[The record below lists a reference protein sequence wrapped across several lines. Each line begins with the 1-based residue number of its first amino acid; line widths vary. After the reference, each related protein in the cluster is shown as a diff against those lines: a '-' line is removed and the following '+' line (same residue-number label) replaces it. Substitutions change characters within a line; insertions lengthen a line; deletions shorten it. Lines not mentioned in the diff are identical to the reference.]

1 MFELPELFGSP
12 YVLPAIIVVV
22 LLLLLLLLSVSR
34 RRRARSAGKAIAP
47 TRKATVPRGPT
58 ATAAATARGD
68 TGAGRVSHGLAK
80 SAGSAVRPAE
90 AVRSSGADPV
100 AAVIADLL
108 QGWGDLTAED
118 TNRLKIFRAD
128 KVAAAVA
135 VAELPQNLK
144 NSEHARARLSQL
156 RHYASS
162 LQEPSAAAPQT
173 PPSADQSETAE
184 EERAAEAS
192 RGIAKSDVLGTP
204 SGAAVSWYGVPL
216 EQKSPAETA
225 ETDQTAAVSM
235 TAADTSSQPAETA
248 GGEAGSGRVEI
259 FADVFADEESEGAE
273 PAPEVEAEEIE
284 AFVEEEPELVE
295 EMPAEVVEERISTVD
310 EEPAEEEVVKT
321 VGLQDSMDVDDFFS
335 SLRTTVTSAEELLAL
350 PAGEQAGMLAF
361 LNPAELGKVF
371 QGTKDADLK
380 KSVIDTLEHIGNTKS
395 LDVIHDCL
403 EDPDPEI
410 QVYAL
415 DAADRLL
422 GDDQ

>member
-12 YVLPAIIVVV
+12 YVLPAIIVVVV

-34 RRRARSAGKAIAP
+34 RRRARSAGKLIAP

-162 LQEPSAAAPQT
+162 LQEPSATAPQT
-173 PPSADQSETAE
+173 PPSADQSETAG

-192 RGIAKSDVLGTP
+192 WGIAKSDVLGTP

-248 GGEAGSGRVEI
+248 GGEAGSGRAEI

-295 EMPAEVVEERISTVD
+295 EMPTEVVEERISTVD
-310 EEPAEEEVVKT
+310 EEPPLVHERSGAEEEPAAAPATEVRTAAEEPAEEEVVKT
-321 VGLQDSMDVDDFFS
+321 VGLQDSMDIDDFFS

-380 KSVIDTLEHIGNTKS
+380 KSVIDTL
-395 LDVIHDCL
+395 
-403 EDPDPEI
+403 
-410 QVYAL
+410 
-415 DAADRLL
+415 
-422 GDDQ
+422 